1 MSKSSKDMELIIK
14 NNKKNNKKNKWINED
29 QSGSDSDINEICESE
44 EEFDNINEIEDSD
57 DSGNENYHNTYH
69 KKKICVLLQI
79 LKAKMKQKMLIIKKI
94 LWKQDPVDSSFMCLK
109 IVFEFGSHQCLDY
122 YIKRSKL

>member
-69 KKKICVLLQI
+69 KKKNMRIIADIESKNETKDADNKKNTV
-79 LKAKMKQKMLIIKKI
+79 KA
-94 LWKQDPVDSSFMCLK
+94 
-109 IVFEFGSHQCLDY
+109 GSC
-122 YIKRSKL
+122 R